1 MITNLRKI
9 SIHEKELIISSAVTD
24 RFVEGLSVL
33 TRKLGQVEDVSVI
46 FCWVKMKD
54 KIYVAAR
61 SEDAGIDVSKILEV
75 VGGGGHSQA
84 SSAVIKGMEFIE
96 IEQKILT
103 ALGKNIK
110 KPVLA
115 KDIMSYP
122 VKVVSEDESIA
133 SVNELLKKYGHS
145 GIPIVD
151 SNSRL
156 AGIIT
161 RKDIDKA
168 IKHGLSHAP
177 VKGFKSSGIVTAG
190 PGATIEDIQ
199 DMMTEN
205 GIGRVPVVSKGEILG
220 IVTRKD
226 VLRFLHGR
234 NYLEYPE
241 KYRKDINYNFTTAQ
255 LKERLYSLFPES
267 ITQILETVS
276 AVAREMKVK
285 AYLVGGVVRDLLLG
299 ISKS

>member
-1 MITNLRKI
+1 MISNLKRLT
-9 SIHEKELIISSAVTD
+9 IHEKEVIISSAVTE
-24 RFVEGLSVL
+24 RFIEGLSVL
-33 TRKLGQVEDVSVI
+33 TRKLGQIEDVSVI

-61 SEDAGIDVSKILEV
+61 SEDAQVDVSKILEV
-75 VGGGGHSQA
+75 IGGGGHSQA
-84 SSAVIKGMEFIE
+84 SSAIIKDMEFAE
-96 IEQKILT
+96 IEQKVLA
-103 ALGKNIK
+103 ALDKNIK

-122 VKVVSEDESIA
+122 VRVVGEDESIA
-133 SVNELLKKYGHS
+133 RVNELLKKYGHS

-151 SNSRL
+151 SSGGL

-177 VKGFKSSGIVTAG
+177 VKGFKSHGIVIAG
-190 PGATIEDIQ
+190 PGATIGDIQ

-205 GIGRVPVVSKGEILG
+205 GIGRVPIVSKGEILG

-234 NYLEYPE
+234 DYMKYPE
-241 KYRKDINYNFTTAQ
+241 KYRKDFNYSFTAAAD
-255 LKERLYSLFPES
+255 KR
-267 ITQILETVS
+267 
-276 AVAREMKVK
+276 K
-285 AYLVGGVVRDLLLG
+285 ALQPF
-299 ISKS
+299 S